1 MLPSQKQVRYK
12 VGFAFKSHLKF
23 LINGFAD
30 IMIRVNEKSVE
41 YENGMRLADLVAS
54 IKPGSDVFI
63 INGYPL
69 PADTLVQDGDECWLI
84 KRGDVPNA
92 EEMEHLLYS
101 RHTPGVQKKIKGSTV
116 GIMGLGGL
124 GSVVAVALAR
134 VGVGALLLAD
144 YDVVEPS
151 NLNRQQYFVDQ
162 VGMKKTKAMQV
173 NLARINPYVKVELFD
188 GELTEDNI
196 PLIFKD
202 VDVLAE
208 CFDGAEIKA
217 GALRTALT
225 RLPGTG
231 YVGASGMAG
240 FGENNLIKTK
250 KLYDNIYVIG
260 DHESEAQPGQGLMAP
275 RVGIAAHHQAN
286 QILRILLNLE

>member
-1 MLPSQKQVRYK
+1 
-12 VGFAFKSHLKF
+12 
-23 LINGFAD
+23 
-30 IMIRVNEKSVE
+30 MIRVNEKAVDFQD
-41 YENGMRLADLVAS
+41 GLRLADIAAS
-54 IKPGSDVFI
+54 VKPGADVFI

-69 PADTLVQDGDECWLI
+69 PADTLVQDGDDCWLI
-84 KRGDVPNA
+84 KRGEVPNA

-101 RHTPGVQKKIKGSTV
+101 RHTPGVQEKIKGSTV

-134 VGVGALLLAD
+134 VGVGSLLLAD

-173 NLARINPYVKVELFD
+173 NLARINPYIKVKIFD

-202 VDVLAE
+202 VDVLSE
-208 CFDGAEIKA
+208 CFDGAAIKA
-217 GALRTALT
+217 SAFRTALT
-225 RLPGTG
+225 SLSKTG

-250 KLYDNIYVIG
+250 KVHNSVYLVG
-260 DHESEAQPGQGLMAP
+260 DHESEAKPGQGLMAP

-286 QILRILLNLE
+286 QILRILLEK